1 MKTLRLIGLLIM
13 AVMVS
18 INLTACGDDDDEENT
33 PITQKY
39 IETLKYT
46 DDDTEYELKASYDD
60 KNRLIKIAND
70 DVDFTIN
77 YETSTIVYYR
87 KYDYDYREFS
97 FKMNDKNYVTN
108 ITATTGSQYT
118 NEEAQFSYDGNG
130 HLINSVYKYKFNNK
144 DYREMSVHQW
154 KDGNLINIKTGLGD
168 ETEQVDFKYG
178 NSINK
183 GNIQPYYGI
192 YDNSLFRII
201 ATEKI
206 GSILVSS
213 GLFGKLS
220 RNLVSSMSMYDDERT
235 YTYELDT
242 NGFVNK
248 ATWVDS
254 ETFGSNLFTYKE

>member
-1 MKTLRLIGLLIM
+1 MKTLRFIGM
-13 AVMVS
+13 AVVAIIMSV
-18 INLTACGDDDDEENT
+18 NFAACGDDDEEENT

-60 KNRLIKIAND
+60 KNRLIKIANN
-70 DVDFTIN
+70 DVDFTVN
-77 YETSTIVYYR
+77 YGTSTIVYNS
-87 KYDYDYREFS
+87 KYDHYEFS
-97 FKMNDKNYVTN
+97 FKMNDKNYVTE
-108 ITATTGSQYT
+108 ITATTGSQYA

-130 HLINSVYKYKFNNK
+130 HLINSVYKYKYDNQE
-144 DYREMSVHQW
+144 YREMSVHQW

-168 ETEQVDFKYG
+168 ETEQFDFKYG

-192 YDNSLFRII
+192 YDNSLFKIMP
-201 ATEKI
+201 TERI

-220 RNLVSSMSMYDDERT
+220 RNLVSSMAMYDDERT
-235 YTYELDT
+235 YTYELDA